1 MTGRAGFQILR
12 HTLDCPDGYR
22 ELAPLT
28 RPMHWAP
35 QCAWILTKPLRRL
48 RERQQ
53 SRELPKIF
61 RN

>member
-35 QCAWILTKPLRRL
+35 QCAWILTKPLRPSTRTSAVA
-48 RERQQ
+48 RIA
-53 SRELPKIF
+53 KDI
-61 RN
+61 